1 MSKANILV
9 VDDEPAI
16 RGLVQ
21 EILEDEGYAVRLA
34 ESAEEARVLLRQ
46 HAPDLLLL
54 DIWMPGED
62 GISLLKDLA
71 GSGSL
76 LYPVVMISGHGTVE
90 TAVEAT
96 RLGAVDFVEKPLSM
110 GKLLA
115 TVEQAL
121 ASGPSGR
128 AETEPLAMVEPVG
141 KSAVLQALREQAAKV
156 ATTNSRVLISGPPG
170 SGCRVFARY
179 IHALSDFAQGPFL
192 EFSGAAVNADI
203 AAEQLFGVEEE
214 TARRPGLLELAAGG
228 TLVIDRTSELATAIQ
243 DQLVAALEFGW
254 FLRTGGSSRVALEAR
269 LLFVVRE
276 DIAQAAQAGRL
287 REDLCYHLNA
297 VPLYVPPLREHSEDV
312 PELVTYFVDQLVDRE
327 QLPFRR
333 FTVAAQNRL
342 RHHDWPGHVREL
354 GNLVRRLLVMGDGRE
369 IDVAEVA
376 EAMAMDQAS
385 FDQSSDWTPTRVLDL
400 SLREAREQFERAYLQ
415 RQLQRAGGNVAQL
428 ARLAGMERTH
438 LYRKLRSLGI
448 DQQKPEDVGE

>member
-1 MSKANILV
+1 MSKADILV

-34 ESAEEARVLLRQ
+34 ESAEAARVLLQ
-46 HAPDLLLL
+46 QGTPDLLLL

-71 GSGSL
+71 SSGL
-76 LYPVVMISGHGTVE
+76 TYPVVMISGHGTVE

-115 TVEQAL
+115 TVDQAL
-121 ASGPSGR
+121 VSAPRSPEG
-128 AETEPLAMVEPVG
+128 AEPPAMLEPVG
-141 KSAVLQALREQAAKV
+141 KSKALQALREQAAKV
-156 ATTNSRVLISGPPG
+156 AGTQSRVLLSGPPG
-170 SGCRVFARY
+170 SGCRLFARY
-179 IHALSDFAQGPFL
+179 IHGLSAWAQGPFL
-192 EFSGAAVNADI
+192 EFSGATADADL
-203 AAEQLFGVEEE
+203 AAERLFGVEEN
-214 TARRPGLLELAAGG
+214 TGRRPGLLELAAGG
-228 TLVIDRTSELATAIQ
+228 TLVIDRVSELSLEIQ
-243 DQLVAALEFGW
+243 DQLAAAL
-254 FLRTGGSSRVALEAR
+254 RSGGFHRVGGHHGVPLEAR
-269 LLFVVRE
+269 LSLIIRE
-276 DIAQAAQAGRL
+276 EIAPAVQEGRL
-287 REDLCYHLNA
+287 REDLCYHLNVVLLH
-297 VPLYVPPLREHSEDV
+297 VPSLRDHSEDV
-312 PELVTYFVDQLVDRE
+312 PELLAFFVDQLVDRE

-354 GNLVRRLLVMGDGRE
+354 GNLVRRLLVMGEGLE
-369 IDVAEVA
+369 IDVGEV
-376 EAMAMDQAS
+376 EQAMLMDQS
-385 FDQSSDWTPTRVLDL
+385 RLDQSSDWTPARVLDMP
-400 SLREAREQFERAYLQ
+400 LREAREQFERVYLE
-415 RQLQRAGGNVAQL
+415 RQLQRAGGSVAQL

-448 DQQKPEDVGE
+448 DQQKPEDAGE

>member
-1 MSKANILV
+1 MSKADILV

-21 EILEDEGYAVRLA
+21 EILEDEGYSVRLA
-34 ESAEEARVLLRQ
+34 ESAETARVLLRQ
-46 HAPDLLLL
+46 GTPDLLLL

-71 GSGSL
+71 GNGL
-76 LYPVVMISGHGTVE
+76 TYPVVMISGHGTVE

-115 TVEQAL
+115 TVDQAL
-121 ASGPSGR
+121 VSVPSGSGEL
-128 AETEPLAMVEPVG
+128 ETSAMIEPVG
-141 KSAVLQALREQAAKV
+141 KSAALHALREQAAKV
-156 ATTNSRVLISGPPG
+156 AGTQSRVLLSGPPG

-179 IHALSDFAQGPFL
+179 IHGLSARAQGPFL
-192 EFSGAAVNADI
+192 EFSGAIANADL
-203 AAEQLFGVEEE
+203 AAEQLLGVDEEMG
-214 TARRPGLLELAAGG
+214 RRPGFLELAAGG
-228 TLVIDRTSELATAIQ
+228 TLVIDRASELSLEVQ
-243 DQLVAALEFGW
+243 DQLVTALRASGFH
-254 FLRTGGSSRVALEAR
+254 RIGGHHRVPLEAR
-269 LLFVVRE
+269 LFFIVRE
-276 DIAQAAQAGRL
+276 EIALAVQAGRL
-287 REDLCYHLNA
+287 REDLCYHLNV
-297 VPLYVPPLREHSEDV
+297 VPLHVPPLRDHSEDV
-312 PELVTYFVDQLVDRE
+312 PELLAFFVDQLVDRE

-354 GNLVRRLLVMGDGRE
+354 GNLVRRLLVMGEGLE
-369 IDVAEVA
+369 IDVGEV
-376 EAMAMDQAS
+376 EQAMLVDQS
-385 FDQSSDWTPTRVLDL
+385 RLDQSSDWTPARVLDMP
-400 SLREAREQFERAYLQ
+400 LREAREQFERVYLE
-415 RQLQRAGGNVAQL
+415 RQLQRAGGSVAQL

-448 DQQKPEDVGE
+448 DQQKSEDAGE